1 MKKSLLLL
9 IGIMLLLSG
18 CHKAQ
23 ETVNQTDS
31 KIENSHKDSKAII
44 ALYKEVD
51 SLTQHGCMDRE
62 KMQQFVNEAINY
74 AKLNP
79 KDTLSPHFMLYAG
92 INQMQVAFSNADE
105 KQRREQALEAINILE
120 KLRQNYPDYR
130 NMIYAYYYK
139 GQIYENLVM
148 HQEAA
153 KTYRAL
159 VERFPDTELG
169 KSIAAYL
176 QAGGY
181 EKSAEEIMQG
191 FH

>member
-51 SLTQHGCMDRE
+51 SLTQHGSMDRK
-62 KMQQFVNEAINY
+62 KMQQFVNEAVDY

-139 GQIYENLVM
+139 GQIYENLGM

-176 QAGGY
+176 QADGY

>member
-1 MKKSLLLL
+1 MKKSLILL

-23 ETVNQTDS
+23 KTVNQSDS

-51 SLTQHGCMDRE
+51 SLTQHGRMDRE

-139 GQIYENLVM
+139 GQIYENLGM

-176 QAGGY
+176 QADGY